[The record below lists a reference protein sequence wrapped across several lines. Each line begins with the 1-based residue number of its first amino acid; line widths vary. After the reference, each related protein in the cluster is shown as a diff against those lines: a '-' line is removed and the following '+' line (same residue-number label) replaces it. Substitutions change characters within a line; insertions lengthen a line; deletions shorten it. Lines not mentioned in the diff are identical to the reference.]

1 MSDAI
6 ARAGPDPR
14 WTRRIMNDAIARAGT
29 EPRWTH

>member
-6 ARAGPDPR
+6 ARAAPEPR
-14 WTRRIMNDAIARAGT
+14 WTRCTMNESIARAGS

>member
-6 ARAGPDPR
+6 ARAGSEPR
-14 WTRRIMNDAIARAGT
+14 WPRYTMNDAIARAGS